1 MYLIEFELFMSASS
15 ICGTCNVPGGNC
27 IDSGLCGS
35 GNTMTILNM
44 LSFSTRKQSYYH
56 KSSVFKPDGSLFVLE
71 FSSDKLLLMKSAG
84 FGASV
89 VTYADILHRIGVYGS
104 AQKGGI

>member
-1 MYLIEFELFMSASS
+1 MYLIEFELFMKARSTCTVLGENS
-15 ICGTCNVPGGNC
+15 IGC
-27 IDSGLCGS
+27 GLCDS

-44 LSFSTRKQSYYH
+44 LSFSTRKQSYH
-56 KSSVFKPDGSLFVLE
+56 QKSSVFKPDGSLFVLE
-71 FSSDKLLLMKSAG
+71 FSSDKLLLMQSAG

-89 VTYADILHRIGVYGS
+89 VTYADILHRIGVYGA